1 MTDKRTEERCKETTA
16 DGSKC
21 QGHRLANSEFCPF
34 HDPTYARARAEG
46 RRAGGIERSRK
57 AVLLPADKPD
67 LRLRTIADLVELQ
80 ELTMNG
86 LLRGKVPPRL
96 ATTIFYGASVLASLI
111 QRGSLEDRL
120 SAIESIVSRPRPS
133 SAMALEGNLDDMEF
147 EVEQRDPGQG
157 DRQGKRIGSGS
168 QEQPEGLGVESQQKT
183 SKEGADGHSTDDAP
197 DRQN

>member
-1 MTDKRTEERCKETTA
+1 MADMPTEERCKEMTA
-16 DGSKC
+16 DGKQC
-21 QGHRLANSEFCPF
+21 QGRRLACSKYCPF

-57 AVLLPADKPD
+57 IALLPADMPD
-67 LRLRTIADLVELQ
+67 LQLRTIADLVELE

-133 SAMALEGNLDDMEF
+133 NAMALEGNLDDMEVEF
-147 EVEQRDPGQG
+147 EQRDLGQG
-157 DRQGKRIGSGS
+157 DRQGKRTGSGS

-183 SKEGADGHSTDDAP
+183 AKEGADGHSTDDAP